1 MSVYAAPGD
10 DKLPAGYGYWGYFQ
24 DEAAANAAHPWSHGH
39 DSPSGAPG
47 RPNGEINLA
56 WTGRDRARAL
66 SAVQAALGGIG
77 AAFSGIGGNS
87 AGVNAGLAQQNAGIN
102 TQRNI
107 ENQIA
112 IEQQQDQAESARNH
126 GSWFKTNAIG
136 RVLSSLLPAAGSLI
150 GGPVGGMIGAGLQ
163 SGVSAATGSGGSG
176 SFLSPMVESLMMSN
190 GLKDSGYKAPLE
202 QYLSSRESSRLQS
215 AKVPNWAEFGRG
227 LGGWPTEVSPE
238 LEAWYQQNVV
248 PILTG
253 SRGF

>member
-112 IEQQQDQAESARNH
+112 IEQQQDQAESAQNH

-163 SGVSAATGSGGSG
+163 SGISAATGSVGSGSSG
-176 SFLSPMVESLMMSN
+176 SFLSPQALMETFGMSN
-190 GLKDSGYKAPLE
+190 TLKDAGYKAPLE
-202 QYLSSRESSRLQS
+202 QYLSSREAARLQS
-215 AKVPNWAEFGRG
+215 AKVP
-227 LGGWPTEVSPE
+227 TQVSPE